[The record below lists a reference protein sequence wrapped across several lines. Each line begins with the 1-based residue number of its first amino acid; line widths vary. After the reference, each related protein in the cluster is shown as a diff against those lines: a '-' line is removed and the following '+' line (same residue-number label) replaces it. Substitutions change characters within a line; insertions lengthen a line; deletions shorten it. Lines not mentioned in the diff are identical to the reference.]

1 MLTRTRTTTKL
12 FSCLCQYLTTSDD
25 DRIAQLVDPPD
36 DLFHCSANNSRPGR
50 DTSCPPSSSPTPG
63 SSLVTE
69 PPICRIKTHYL
80 FLPPP
85 PPPPPQTPDAVAVV
99 VAAAAQKSLFLFSA
113 FPPKLKVRRNHRTP
127 STQSVADQRSGSE
140 GEGGKAAVGWPL

>member
-1 MLTRTRTTTKL
+1 MLTRTTTTTTKL

-25 DRIAQLVDPPD
+25 DRIAQLVDRPD

-99 VAAAAQKSLFLFSA
+99 VAAAAHKSLFRSTSA
-113 FPPKLKVRRNHRTP
+113 VSVLIVGLSYRARNDLHYTRLMM
-127 STQSVADQRSGSE
+127 QNILAI
-140 GEGGKAAVGWPL
+140 